1 MDNLIN
7 FLEFQEKVG
16 IDFKNQ
22 NLLKEALTHRS
33 YINENPSWD
42 VPHNE
47 RLEFLGDAVLEL
59 IITENLFEKY
69 PQHDEGTLTSVR
81 AALVNYVSLS
91 KIAREIGLGD
101 YIFMSKGEAKDVGK
115 AREVI
120 LANAIEAFLGA
131 VYLDQGYE
139 VISEFIKKT
148 IFIYTDEII
157 EKSLYRDSKSLF
169 QEIVQDRFKVTPSYQ
184 VIEESGPEHKK
195 IFKVGVFVKSNK
207 IADGEGYSKQEA
219 EVEAAKNALYVFKA
233 A

>member
-7 FLEFQEKVG
+7 FLDFQEKVG
-16 IDFKNQ
+16 INFKNQ

-69 PQHDEGTLTSVR
+69 PQYDEGTLTSVR

-101 YIFMSKGEAKDVGK
+101 YIFMSKGEAKDTGK

-131 VYLDQGYE
+131 VYLDQKYE
-139 VISEFIKKT
+139 ITSEFIKKT
-148 IFIYTDEII
+148 IFIYADEII

-233 A
+233 S

>member
-16 IDFKNQ
+16 INFKNQ

-131 VYLDQGYE
+131 VYLDQGYG

-233 A
+233 S